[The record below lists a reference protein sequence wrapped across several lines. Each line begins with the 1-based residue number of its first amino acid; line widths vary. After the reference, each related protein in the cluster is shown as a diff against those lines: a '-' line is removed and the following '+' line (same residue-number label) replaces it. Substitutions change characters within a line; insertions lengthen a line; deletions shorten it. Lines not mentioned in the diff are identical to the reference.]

1 MNSNGH
7 VNTCNC
13 RACLLTQVGELR
25 ASLNAQRVVET
36 PTTTRPSS
44 PEPPSNAS
52 FSLADLRRAIATL
65 PQTGPPR
72 DPTTPLFCYLGF
84 ASAQYFNEFAQECG
98 PNPYAFTIQS
108 WIVNNVGR
116 LSRDRFR
123 LTLGIQPKTPQSPV
137 FVQGH
142 LEPDPHGYSAM
153 EFLNLPGHFRVGAT
167 SSQVDTVEVPVH
179 PERRINGHIKVLTT
193 GKLGSGIVL
202 TVDFNTLKKISTVAA
217 PWPLVSLPQ
226 LAVQIVPA
234 PAASKYQSV
243 LHYAW
248 HYQSDADPTTVDS
261 IADFEHSGIMS
272 LSAQIPGGLWD
283 TFTLSAPYDGGLSK
297 VIKSP
302 NHSDLHAALSLLIV
316 PNPLPGMEML
326 TDEVLA
332 DVYLHA
338 TIRIGPA

>member
-1 MNSNGH
+1 MNSTGH
-7 VNTCNC
+7 PDSCNC
-13 RACLLTQVGELR
+13 RPCLTAQVGELR
-25 ASLNAQRVVET
+25 AALNAQRVVET
-36 PTTTRPSS
+36 PGTTRTSS
-44 PEPPSNAS
+44 PEPPTTG

-84 ASAQYFNEFAQECG
+84 AAAQYWNDFAQECG
-98 PNPYAFTIQS
+98 PNPYACTIQS

-123 LTLGIQPKTPQSPV
+123 LIVGIQPKTVQSPTY
-137 FVQGH
+137 VQAH
-142 LEPDPHGYSAM
+142 LEPDSHGFAAM
-153 EFLNLPGHFRVGAT
+153 EFLHMPGHFRVGAT
-167 SSQVDTVEVPVH
+167 SAQVDTVEVPVH
-179 PERRINGHIKVLTT
+179 PERKINGHIKVLTT
-193 GKLGSGIVL
+193 GKLGSGIVF
-202 TVDFNTLKKISTVAA
+202 TIDFNKLKKISAVAA
-217 PWPLVSLPQ
+217 PWPVVSLPQ
-226 LAVQIVPA
+226 LGVQIVPA

-248 HYQSDADPTTVDS
+248 HYQSDADPTTVDAL
-261 IADFEHSGIMS
+261 ADFENSGVMS

-283 TFTLSAPYDGGLSK
+283 TFTLNAPYDGGLSK

-316 PNPLPGMEML
+316 PNPLPGVEML

-332 DVYLHA
+332 DVYLRSVL
-338 TIRIGPA
+338 RIGPA